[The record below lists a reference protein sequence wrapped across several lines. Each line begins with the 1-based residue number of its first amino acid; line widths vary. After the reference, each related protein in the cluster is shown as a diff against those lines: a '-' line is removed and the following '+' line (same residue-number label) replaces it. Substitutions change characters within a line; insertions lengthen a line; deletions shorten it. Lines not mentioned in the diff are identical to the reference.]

1 MFEGASPKLTAR
13 HVYVY
18 VYAQVRWAQ
27 CSAVGAVQCCV
38 VGAAILLCTRILL
51 YPYTILPFCP
61 MDFCVSSFFG
71 LADQLSC
78 GAFCFTKCRLQITF
92 LFHGKF

>member
-1 MFEGASPKLTAR
+1 MFEGAVCICVCVCVCTGE
-13 HVYVY
+13 
-18 VYAQVRWAQ
+18 
-27 CSAVGAVQCCV
+27 VGAVQCCV
-38 VGAAILLCTRILL
+38 VGAAVLLCTRILL

-61 MDFCVSSFFG
+61 VDFCVSSSFG

-78 GAFCFTKCRLQITF
+78 GAFCFTKCRLQIIF